1 MKCVQTVSR
10 FIVQDGG
17 IIKLG
22 EGDLEVACMKQRM
35 GEDVEKSQA
44 DSHVDKIMNAV
55 TWIGGCILE
64 ISSLTGLQ
72 WSFFSMLLL
81 VIQEN

>member
-1 MKCVQTVSR
+1 
-10 FIVQDGG
+10 
-17 IIKLG
+17 
-22 EGDLEVACMKQRM
+22 MKQRM

-44 DSHVDKIMNAV
+44 DSHVYKIMNAV